1 MIYIFAGGRIEE
13 KLLEELQILPR
24 DVVIAA
30 DGGVNTLFKWNLLPH
45 FLIGDLDSASR
56 EAVEWCEESSVEIVR
71 YPQQKDYVDLELALL
86 KALKLDD
93 RPIVIFGAWGDRPD
107 QTMVSF
113 RLLSKYPAEIF
124 LRNLEWEAF
133 LLRESRALPAYP
145 GQVWSF
151 LCAGDKV
158 CGLTLRGFEYE
169 LENYEME
176 YTETMT
182 ISNVALKN
190 EVSVYFKS
198 GSLFVF
204 RQRYSHSS
212 STRTL

>member
-13 KLLEELQILPR
+13 RLLEELQILPH

-56 EAVEWCEESSVEIVR
+56 EAVEWCEKNGVEIVKH
-71 YPQQKDYVDLELALL
+71 PQQKDYIDLELALL
-86 KALKLDD
+86 KALKLDN

-113 RLLSKYPAEIF
+113 RLLRKYPAEIF
-124 LRNLEWEAF
+124 LRDLDWEAF
-133 LLRESRALPAYP
+133 LLWESRTLPAYP
-145 GQVWSF
+145 GQIWSF
-151 LCAGDKV
+151 LCAGGKV
-158 CGLTLRGFEYE
+158 SGLTLRGFEYE
-169 LENYEME
+169 LESYEME

-182 ISNVALKN
+182 ISNVALKS